1 MVGGRRGG
9 NERNLACPRFL
20 STVLWCPVALE
31 DPEAPARVVRPP
43 GPWRSSPILCPWP
56 PGHPLSPRDPRE

>member
-1 MVGGRRGG
+1 MVGGVGGG

-31 DPEAPARVVRPP
+31 DPEALARVVSPLVPGEAVQYSAP
-43 GPWRSSPILCPWP
+43 GPQPALC
-56 PGHPLSPRDPRE
+56 PRDPRG